1 MEKELT
7 DLFNERRYHD
17 LSLEEKEQLTDL
29 CASEEEFEQMRQVFS
44 AIQMSKNETFHP
56 KKETKDSL
64 DELFASVHAPQRK
77 VFWMQ
82 TAWLLVYPEDKPF
95 IRKPLVQFAAIGILL
110 LLTVPF
116 LLQDNLVD
124 QKTYTSKVEKNQKSS
139 VNVTT
144 KSSAISDSINDSA
157 PKNKVTNTAAQP
169 IVSSVLT
176 EQQAHVP
183 EQSSDAIFYEVD
195 RSSVPVPVSGFDH
208 PDGEFNGVA
217 AAFSFSVQEQIGVLD
232 LITATF

>member
-7 DLFNERRYHD
+7 DLFSEKRYND
-17 LSLEEKEQLTDL
+17 LSLDEKEQLTDL

-44 AIQMSKNETFHP
+44 AIQMSKDETFHP

-95 IRKPLVQFAAIGILL
+95 IRKPLVQFAALGILL

-124 QKTYTSKVEKNQKSS
+124 QKSYTAKVGENQKSA
-139 VNVTT
+139 VTKPT
-144 KSSAISDSINDSA
+144 ESSAISDSVVESS
-157 PKNKVTNTAAQP
+157 PTNTVNNRASQP
-169 IVSSVLT
+169 VLSTTLIEQNGQVSWPSNDAFFDEVARTSTAVT
-176 EQQAHVP
+176 E
-183 EQSSDAIFYEVD
+183 
-195 RSSVPVPVSGFDH
+195 FDH
-208 PDGEFNGVA
+208 PDGEFKGVA
-217 AAFSFSVQEQIGVLD
+217 AAFSCSALDQPGVLD

>member
-7 DLFNERRYHD
+7 DLFNEKRYND
-17 LSLEEKEQLTDL
+17 LSLDEKEQLTDL

-44 AIQMSKNETFHP
+44 AIQMSKNESFHP
-56 KKETKDSL
+56 KKETKNSL

-95 IRKPLVQFAAIGILL
+95 IRKPLVQFAALGILL

-124 QKTYTSKVEKNQKSS
+124 QKSYTSKVEKNQKSS
-139 VNVTT
+139 IIAPTET
-144 KSSAISDSINDSA
+144 SSVSDSVVKSA
-157 PKNKVTNTAAQP
+157 PINTLNNRTTQ
-169 IVSSVLT
+169 SSETSTLT
-176 EQQAHVP
+176 EQLAQVSAT
-183 EQSSDAIFYEVD
+183 SSDAVFYEAAW
-195 RSSVPVPVSGFDH
+195 SSTAVTGFDH
-208 PDGEFNGVA
+208 PDGEFKGVA
-217 AAFSFSVQEQIGVLD
+217 AAFSCSALDQPGVLD
-232 LITATF
+232 LIIATF